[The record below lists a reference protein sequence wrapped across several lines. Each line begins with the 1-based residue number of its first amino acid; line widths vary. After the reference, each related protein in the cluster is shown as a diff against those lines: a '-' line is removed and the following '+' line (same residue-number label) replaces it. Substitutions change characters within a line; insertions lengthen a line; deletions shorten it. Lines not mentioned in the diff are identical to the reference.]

1 MLMIREEAIKLMKDA
16 ACSKTLPSQLALGL
30 TQAVA
35 LKLVRHYV
43 RACKKGAE
51 LGSLVS
57 ERVRDV
63 TRLRRSHG

>member
-1 MLMIREEAIKLMKDA
+1 MIRERAIAMMKDA
-16 ACSKTLPSQLALGL
+16 ACSKAAPSELAMGL

-43 RACKKGAE
+43 RACEKGAE

-57 ERVRDV
+57 ERVHAV
-63 TRLRRSHG
+63 IRLRRRH